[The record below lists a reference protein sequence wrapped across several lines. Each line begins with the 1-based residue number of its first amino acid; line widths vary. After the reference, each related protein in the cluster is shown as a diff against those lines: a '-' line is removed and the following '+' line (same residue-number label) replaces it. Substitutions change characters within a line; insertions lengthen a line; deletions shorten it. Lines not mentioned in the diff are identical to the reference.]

1 MAVAKGRR
9 HDFRVFKESNVHM
22 HSSIHSI
29 NDSGYQG
36 IQRLHSNTILP
47 FKGSKKHPLNQ
58 EQKKHNHDL
67 GSKRIL
73 VEHVIRRLKIFRLL
87 AERYRNRRRRFGLRV
102 NLVAGIYN
110 FELKN

>member
-1 MAVAKGRR
+1 
-9 HDFRVFKESNVHM
+9 M
-22 HSSIHSI
+22 HSSIHTI

-36 IQRLHSNTILP
+36 IQRLHSNTTLP
-47 FKGSKKHPLNQ
+47 FKGSKKHPLNR

-73 VEHVIRRLKIFRLL
+73 IEHVIRRLKIFRLL
-87 AERYRNRRRRFGLRV
+87 GERYRNRRRRFGIRV
-102 NLVAGIYN
+102 NLVGGIYN